1 MAIVSSL
8 ASFVVCLGT
17 NGRVTSQGSLSE
29 VMQKSE
35 EAEKE
40 MKESEEELRKAEEVE
55 EVEDGKHKPAE
66 TASKS
71 DGKLVVAEEI
81 ALGHVSWAAG

>member
-1 MAIVSSL
+1 M
-8 ASFVVCLGT
+8 CLGT
-17 NGRVTSQGSLSE
+17 DGRVTSQGSLSE

-35 EAEKE
+35 EVEKE
-40 MKESEEELRKAEEVE
+40 MKELEEEIRKAEEAE
-55 EVEDGKHKPAE
+55 EVESDEDKPTE
-66 TASKS
+66 MASKS